1 MDDEL
6 IVTVM
11 VRGMVALVNR
21 NELICCC
28 DDDKTESLFYSLM
41 SNKVKKA
48 QVLIILGKLQIKLN
62 H

>member
-1 MDDEL
+1 
-6 IVTVM
+6 M
-11 VRGMVALVNR
+11 VRGMVALVNS
-21 NELICCC
+21 NELTCCC

-48 QVLIILGKLQIKLN
+48 QVLIILGKLQIKLD